1 LVHKSS
7 LELGSDADATTTWSN
22 KGLGAN
28 FAISYSQGLFGG
40 LTVEVS
46 KNKTRLMFFN
56 RNVMTYV

>member
-1 LVHKSS
+1 MPF
-7 LELGSDADATTTWSN
+7 EDSN

-56 RNVMTYV
+56 RNVPHFSYNLFTFSAATGIRD